1 MKRAIPVIV
10 ILLELLSIKPTFASL
25 LVVKNE
31 GEIVWNVLAE
41 EDNLSLDVPKHSYLE
56 VTKIAQ
62 VNPSESSLVVLKRQ
76 DGKISLSVDSGD
88 EKKQLDV
95 TNWKED
101 VIEVEERAEVKKLV
115 IKIVDEKFRLEQN
128 GISAITEFPVTID
141 SKSARLSIETSGGQ
155 TFLSIFPKE
164 AVDSLLRAKF
174 VNKIPDS
181 NIELIEKD
189 KELQY
194 VIAGEKVFDI
204 LGLMEYSVPVTTF
217 ISASTGEILSIDS
230 PTWFKYIKF
239 LFV

>member
-115 IKIVDEKFRLEQN
+115 INF
-128 GISAITEFPVTID
+128 
-141 SKSARLSIETSGGQ
+141 
-155 TFLSIFPKE
+155 
-164 AVDSLLRAKF
+164 LLR
-174 VNKIPDS
+174 
-181 NIELIEKD
+181 LIRN
-189 KELQY
+189 LQGFPLKPR
-194 VIAGEKVFDI
+194 VVKHFFPFSRKKPLI
-204 LGLMEYSVPVTTF
+204 LYCGRNL
-217 ISASTGEILSIDS
+217 
-230 PTWFKYIKF
+230 
-239 LFV
+239 

>member
-1 MKRAIPVIV
+1 
-10 ILLELLSIKPTFASL
+10 
-25 LVVKNE
+25 
-31 GEIVWNVLAE
+31 
-41 EDNLSLDVPKHSYLE
+41 
-56 VTKIAQ
+56 
-62 VNPSESSLVVLKRQ
+62 
-76 DGKISLSVDSGD
+76 
-88 EKKQLDV
+88 
-95 TNWKED
+95 
-101 VIEVEERAEVKKLV
+101 
-115 IKIVDEKFRLEQN
+115 
-128 GISAITEFPVTID
+128 
-141 SKSARLSIETSGGQ
+141 
-155 TFLSIFPKE
+155 
-164 AVDSLLRAKF
+164 LRAKF